1 MSMHIEQLAPDSRL
15 KVNEKVDNIKGKWV
29 ESYALTLIMTVLK
42 IVIKCW
48 DQIVKT
54 FSPEVVEKLSTV
66 HLAFET
72 ECEVI
77 GNGTFEIWIP
87 FNKLVSALALN

>member
-1 MSMHIEQLAPDSRL
+1 MAILE
-15 KVNEKVDNIKGKWV
+15 
-29 ESYALTLIMTVLK
+29 
-42 IVIKCW
+42 IVIECW
-48 DQIVKT
+48 DQIVKKI
-54 FSPEVVEKLSTV
+54 SSEVVEKLSTV

-87 FNKLVSALALN
+87 